1 MKIIRL
7 LLGMFLLLV
16 TSACLSTPLKF
27 PSEPIGPNEKSL
39 GKAEATSTGIMLF
52 GVIPIKQNTRFE
64 EAMRQ
69 AAAKA
74 GGTRLTDVTI
84 SEQWFY
90 ALILNGFI
98 FKVEGT
104 AVGNK

>member
-1 MKIIRL
+1 
-7 LLGMFLLLV
+7 
-16 TSACLSTPLKF
+16 
-27 PSEPIGPNEKSL
+27 
-39 GKAEATSTGIMLF
+39 
-52 GVIPIKQNTRFE
+52 
-64 EAMRQ
+64 MRE

-90 ALILNGFI
+90 AVVLDGFI

-104 AVGNK
+104 AVANK

>member
-1 MKIIRL
+1 MKIINL

-16 TSACLSTPLKF
+16 TSACISTPLRF
-27 PSEPIGPNEKSL
+27 PAEPIGPNEKSL
-39 GKAEATSTGIMLF
+39 GKTEATSTGIMLF
-52 GVIPIKQNTRFE
+52 GLIPIKQNTRFE
-64 EAMRQ
+64 DAMRQ
-69 AAAKA
+69 AAAKS

-90 ALILNGFI
+90 ALVLNGFI

-104 AVGNK
+104 AVGKK